1 MAKKKDEFIRLG
13 DVSAMQ
19 AAYAPKIERK
29 VDYKKIVIIF
39 TVVVGLLFGIIGS
52 IKMVDEYNTA
62 KDVTLW
68 NKEVLRWQKSGSPT
82 TWNPGPKPEV
92 AFATG
97 GLEGLDFLIVAALG
111 TIGPVGFYLNAANSK
126 VKEIER
132 RIPEFLRDIAEA
144 GRFGMTLAASIQSAA
159 KGKYGPLTPAI
170 QRMSYQI
177 SWGISATEALR
188 LFKDSQNTPLVNRV
202 CGVVI
207 KAASAGGNVSDVL
220 TLVSSDTKE
229 LQYADD
235 ERRISMLTYI
245 VVIYVA
251 FFVFLATVLILN
263 FVFIP
268 QMEMVLTAQSSATAT
283 NTASGGEA
291 GAGADLTQNSG
302 MSMAGLT
309 PENILAIKQLYLA
322 AAIIHGLGDGVVA
335 GVLDTGKVANGLR
348 HSFLMVLIAYLALRF
363 TV

>member
-1 MAKKKDEFIRLG
+1 MAKKDVIIRLG
-13 DVSAMQ
+13 DVNAMK

-29 VDYKKIVIIF
+29 VDWKRIVMV
-39 TVVVGLLFGIIGS
+39 TVVVVGLLFGLLGS
-52 IKMVDEYNTA
+52 FKMYDDYLTGKA
-62 KDVTLW
+62 MTKW
-68 NKEVLRWQKSGSPT
+68 NKNNADFISGARKLS
-82 TWNPGPKPEV
+82 PGPKPEPTLD
-92 AFATG
+92 TG
-97 GLEGLDFLIVAALG
+97 PVLGLDLLIIACLG
-111 TIGPVGFYLNAANSK
+111 TVGPFGFYTSSAQSK
-126 VKEIER
+126 VKDVER
-132 RIPEFLRDIAEA
+132 RLPEFLRDIAES
-144 GRFGMTLAASIQSAA
+144 GRFGMTLAASIQAAA

-170 QRMSYQI
+170 HRMSYQI

-188 LFKDSQNTPLVNRV
+188 LFKEDLNTPLTSRV

-220 TLVSSDTKE
+220 TLVSTDTKE
-229 LQYADD
+229 AQYSEDD
-235 ERRISMLTYI
+235 RRIGMLTYI

-268 QMEMVLTAQSSATAT
+268 QMEGVLKSQASSTSAGGSSEMAS
-283 NTASGGEA
+283 SGG
-291 GAGADLTQNSG
+291 LN
-302 MSMAGLT
+302 MAGLT
-309 PENILAIKQLYLA
+309 TENIQAIKGLYLA

-348 HSFLMVLIAYLALRF
+348 HSFLMVLIAYMALRA

>member
-13 DVSAMQ
+13 DVGAMQ

-29 VDYKKIVIIF
+29 VDYKRIVIVI
-39 TVVVGLLFGIIGS
+39 TVVLGLVFGIVGS
-52 IKMVDEYNTA
+52 LKMIDEYNTKQA
-62 KDVTLW
+62 VKAW
-68 NKEVLRWQKSGSPT
+68 NVKVKNEASNPGSV
-82 TWNPGPKPEV
+82 NPGPKPEGS
-92 AFATG
+92 FDTG
-97 GLEGLDFLIVAALG
+97 PLVGLDFLMVACLG
-111 TIGPVGFYLNAANSK
+111 TIGPVGFYLNAEETK
-126 VKEIER
+126 IKDIER
-132 RIPEFLRDIAEA
+132 RLPEFLRDIAES
-144 GRFGMTLAASIQSAA
+144 GRFGMTLAASIQAAA

-188 LFKDSQNTPLVNRV
+188 LFKESLHTPLVDRV

-220 TLVSSDTKE
+220 TLVSTDTKE
-229 LQYADD
+229 LQYSDD

-268 QMEMVLTAQSSATAT
+268 QMESVLTNQAAAGP
-283 NTASGGEA
+283 NTGGTDLAKSG
-291 GAGADLTQNSG
+291 G
-302 MSMAGLT
+302 MSMEGLT
-309 PENILAIKQLYLA
+309 TENIQAIKELYMA
-322 AAIIHGLGDGVVA
+322 AALIHALGDGVVA
-335 GVLDTGKVANGLR
+335 GVLDTGKIANGLR
-348 HSFLMVLIAYLALRF
+348 HSFIMVIIAYAMLRG
-363 TV
+363 TL

>member
-13 DVSAMQ
+13 DVGAMQ

-29 VDYKKIVIIF
+29 VDYKRIVIVF
-39 TVVVGLLFGIIGS
+39 VVVVGLVFGIIGAL
-52 IKMVDEYNTA
+52 KMIDEYNTA
-62 KDVTLW
+62 QNIKAWKLSVKNHPLI
-68 NKEVLRWQKSGSPT
+68 
-82 TWNPGPKPEV
+82 NPGPKPESS
-92 AFATG
+92 FDTG
-97 GLEGLDFLIVAALG
+97 PIAGLDFLMIATLG
-111 TIGPVGFYLNAANSK
+111 TIGPVGFYLNAANAK
-126 VKEIER
+126 IKDVER
-132 RIPEFLRDIAEA
+132 RLPEFLRDIAEA

-188 LFKDSQNTPLVNRV
+188 LFQESLNTPLVNRV

-220 TLVSSDTKE
+220 TLVSTDTKE

-268 QMEMVLTAQSSATAT
+268 QMESVITTQAASAKT
-283 NTASGGEA
+283 NADSGGGTDVA
-291 GAGADLTQNSG
+291 KSGG
-302 MSMAGLT
+302 MSMEGLT

-335 GVLDTGKVANGLR
+335 GVLDTGKIGNGLR
-348 HSFLMVLIAYLALRF
+348 HSFLMVLIAYAALRG
-363 TV
+363 TM